1 MASRP
6 ISNPPQRLTMNNI
19 RSVMG
24 DPRHK
29 GLAKTARFLVRISPE
44 GNPENHLLRGAMGPN
59 GILEDLQ
66 YLCESSE
73 FPSKGFMNADVRFY
87 GPNEKFPFQTQFDDI
102 TMTFLCR
109 SEFYEREF
117 FDDWMYLIN
126 PSQSFNFNYRQEY
139 SCKIELFQL
148 AEYSLNEVGLSPGE
162 GGGTNAPTPTEAPK
176 ATYKFTL
183 HEAWPINI
191 SPMPLVW
198 SDDNFQRMAVTFTFF
213 KWTREG
219 EPQPRSGE
227 QERGPN
233 FLVQP
238 EAPTRFGL

>member
-117 FDDWMYLIN
+117 FDDWMSAIN
-126 PSQSFNFNYRQEY
+126 PSNSFNFNYRQDY

-148 AEYSLNEVGLSPGE
+148 AEYSLNEGE
-162 GGGTNAPTPTEAPK
+162 FTSRTDPPK

-183 HEAWPINI
+183 HEAWPVNI

-219 EPQPRSGE
+219 EPQPT
-227 QERGPN
+227 RGGA
-233 FLVQP
+233 LQGSDV
-238 EAPTRFGL
+238 